1 MTAADDDGD
10 APQFSYRVTRDG
22 DVFVAHRGR
31 DVTTLRGQA
40 ASRFLRRIQRM
51 DEAGAQGEMA
61 RVTGNFKRG
70 NERRAS
76 PDDGPAG

>member
-1 MTAADDDGD
+1 MTAVDED
-10 APQFSYRVTRDG
+10 APQFSYRTSKAG

-31 DVTTLRGQA
+31 DVTTLRGRA
-40 ASRFLRRIQRM
+40 ASRFLSRIARM
-51 DEAGAQGEMA
+51 DDAGTQGEMA

-76 PDDGPAG
+76 TEDGAPG